1 MTKLRTKSATAGTRT
16 KRKPLRGKSYN
27 MPERFVPDANLP
39 PTSDL
44 AGVVCVQEK
53 ESLLKAMLNEPK
65 HVRAEIERKLQ
76 SSAPICNKGAYMY
89 IGASDDITALGRK
102 K

>member
-1 MTKLRTKSATAGTRT
+1 MASKTGTGRT

-27 MPERFVPDANLP
+27 LPDRYVPNPGVPELSNTVDY
-39 PTSDL
+39 
-44 AGVVCVQEK
+44 VQEK
-53 ESLLKAMLNEPK
+53 ESLLKAMLSEDK
-65 HVRAEIERKLQ
+65 HVRAEIERKLM

-89 IGASDDITALGRK
+89 IGASDDLTAIGRK

>member
-1 MTKLRTKSATAGTRT
+1 MTTVEKEKKVVKT

-27 MPERFVPDANLP
+27 MPERYVPNADVP
-39 PTSDL
+39 PMSNTVDY
-44 AGVVCVQEK
+44 VQEK
-53 ESLLKAMLNEPK
+53 ESLLKAMLSENK
-65 HVRAEIERKLQ
+65 HVRAEIERKLK

-89 IGASDDITALGRK
+89 IGASDDLTAIGRK

>member
-1 MTKLRTKSATAGTRT
+1 MKTRT
-16 KRKPLRGKSYN
+16 RTRRKPLRGKSWN
-27 MPERFVPDANLP
+27 MPERFIPDASLP

-44 AGVVCVQEK
+44 VGVVCVQEK
-53 ESLLKAMLNEPK
+53 ESLLIAMHNETNS
-65 HVRAEIERKLQ
+65 VRAEIQRKLR

-89 IGASDDITALGRK
+89 IGASDDLTAIGRK

>member
-1 MTKLRTKSATAGTRT
+1 MALKTGSGQRT

-27 MPERFVPDANLP
+27 APERFIPDPNVP
-39 PTSDL
+39 PTSDK
-44 AGVVCVQEK
+44 VDYVQEK
-53 ESLLKAMLNEPK
+53 ESLLKAMLSENK

-89 IGASDDITALGRK
+89 IGASDDLTAIGRK

>member
-1 MTKLRTKSATAGTRT
+1 MRTR
-16 KRKPLRGKSYN
+16 RKPLRGKSWN
-27 MPERFVPDANLP
+27 MPERFIPDASLP

-53 ESLLKAMLNEPK
+53 ESLLKAMLNESK
-65 HVRAEIERKLQ
+65 SVRAEIERKLL
-76 SSAPICNKGAYMY
+76 SSAPVCNKGAYMY
-89 IGASDDITALGRK
+89 IGASDDLTALGRK